1 MDKPSFNLPNMQIPR
16 RTMPDI
22 PSGPS
27 FKMPSDPV
35 ISRGPVSAPS
45 KESPTNNNSSVYNYS
60 LNVNV
65 SGSNSSAN
73 DIANVVMNKIKTIES
88 QQVRKQVLR

>member
-1 MDKPSFNLPNMQIPR
+1 
-16 RTMPDI
+16 
-22 PSGPS
+22 
-27 FKMPSDPV
+27 MPSDPV
-35 ISRGPVSAPS
+35 ISRGPVSAPV

-65 SGSNSSAN
+65 SGSNSSPN
-73 DIANVVMNKIKTIES
+73 DIANAVMNKIKTIES